1 VRVYAPGD
9 GHLYRTYTSFW
20 GYGRALY
27 IRLNDGRILVFGH
40 LSRFNSE
47 IEKRV
52 FQEQVKNRSYYTNVF
67 YELGDIPIE
76 KGQLIGYTGQTG
88 SGGPHLHF
96 EMRDANNNPINPLKN
111 GYKIE
116 DTLPP
121 RFLNLAIR
129 DLSPRTPWRDS
140 GSCEIIPAYYERAEE
155 RYELVE
161 TPAVS
166 GRFGVEVNVIDR
178 IYKARDSYGV
188 YALEF
193 FLDDSLIFSERFDKI
208 SFETTRQQELFKD
221 FGLRRQLATSE
232 DDLDY
237 HSYYNLY
244 DLIREPCRGVLD
256 TEIQKALH
264 PGKHRGAI
272 RAYDCNDNF
281 SELNFELLVDHPPEV
296 ISLELL
302 SKGVNSFS
310 ATAYINAGDFAI
322 WMVEF
327 EIRRDGDWEYLG
339 SLPGE
344 GESAV
349 YRIDWVEDSTD
360 TFQFRVSAL
369 DIWETR
375 SAYLLRAVIPDT
387 LLAYSPSDTV
397 WGSIITIEDDHD
409 GGETKSIGPAGG
421 IYQSDDGMVSVKFE
435 PGSVRFW
442 ISPECKIENVKT
454 PPSGELVSPAYEF
467 FPQSVPFIEKATL
480 SFDLAFYQG
489 ERSKVGI
496 YELEADSTFEFLGN
510 QFDDDSSTISAEID
524 YFAIFV
530 LLEDSEPP
538 RISRLYPSSGSKLTH
553 RTPRIFAQLRDDL
566 SGVVSEEDIEV
577 TIDGVWVPAEYDYE
591 TEELS
596 YRVRQ
601 PLKYG
606 KHTLVVSATDACGNK
621 TVRRS
626 VFTIVDSK

>member
-1 VRVYAPGD
+1 MRVYAPGD
-9 GHLYRTYTSFW
+9 GYLYRTYTSFW

-40 LSRFNSE
+40 LSAFNPE
-47 IEKRV
+47 VEKRV
-52 FQEQVKNRSYYTNVF
+52 FQEQVKNRTYYTNVF
-67 YELGDIPIE
+67 YEPGEMPVRR
-76 KGQLIGYTGQTG
+76 GQLIGYTGQTG

-96 EMRDANNNPINPLKN
+96 EMRDQNNNPINPLKN
-111 GYKIE
+111 GYEIE
-116 DTLPP
+116 DPLPP

-129 DLSPRTPWRDS
+129 DLSTRTPWRDS
-140 GSCEIIPAYYERAEE
+140 GSCEVIPAYYERAGE
-155 RYELVE
+155 RYELIE

-178 IYKARDSYGV
+178 IYKPTDSYGV

-193 FLDDSLIFSERFDKI
+193 FLDDSLIFSERFDEI
-208 SFETTRQQELFKD
+208 SFETTRQQELSKD

-237 HSYYNLY
+237 HTYYNLY
-244 DLIREPCRGVLD
+244 NLIREPCRGVLD

-264 PGKHRGAI
+264 PGKHRGVI

-281 SELNFELLVDHPPEV
+281 SELNFELLVDQPPEV

-302 SKGVNSFS
+302 FKGVNSFS
-310 ATAYINAGDFAI
+310 ARAYINAGDFAI

-344 GESAV
+344 GESAL

-375 SAYLLRAVIPDT
+375 SAYLVRAVIPDT
-387 LLAYSPSDTV
+387 LLAYSSSETA
-397 WGSIITIEDDHD
+397 WKSKITIEDDHD
-409 GGETKSIGPAGG
+409 GGEAKSIGPAGG
-421 IYQSDDGMVSVKFE
+421 ICQSDDGMVSVEFDV
-435 PGSVRFW
+435 GSLYFGIR
-442 ISPECKIENVKT
+442 PKCKIEDVET
-454 PPSGELVSPAYEF
+454 PPSGKLGSSAYAF
-467 FPQSVPFIEKATL
+467 FPQTVPFVKRAKL
-480 SFDLAFYQG
+480 SYDLSSYEG
-489 ERSKVGI
+489 ERSKLGI
-496 YELEADSTFEFLGN
+496 YELEQDTTFDFKGNEFDGESN
-510 QFDDDSSTISAEID
+510 TISAKID
-524 YFAIFV
+524 YFGTFV

-566 SGVVSEEDIEV
+566 SGIVREEDIEV

-596 YRVRQ
+596 YRVPR

-606 KHTLVVSATDACGNK
+606 KHTLMVSATDACGNK
-621 TVRRS
+621 TVRSS
-626 VFTIVDSK
+626 VFTVAESE